1 MIRRLLC
8 LAVMLCATGGAESAS
23 DLADDWIKVQ
33 QALVIQDREEFSE
46 RAQQLQTRAREL
58 QARRLTPYAEGL
70 VLWARNNPGDFAWT
84 VAAKAREFDPE
95 LPSTYFLAARWRW
108 ESRDYL
114 RAFTSYLAGWW
125 VSFHFEP
132 TRWMLAAASV
142 GWLVLTLGWAL
153 FLAVIYQDLVYLPRI
168 AHDGWELGRLV
179 FSSPNAAVF
188 AVAILLAPLLVGL
201 GPMWLVAYIFC
212 LSWAYMGVNQRVA
225 AVVTCLLLAL
235 IMPSVAVWQDAM
247 LRWPSLQDRMVN
259 LFEERRI
266 DFPTLR
272 EVAELEPQMKSESS
286 FHVLFGELSR
296 MHGEADVA
304 RVEFQ
309 RASLAGDGNVVSLI
323 FLGNMSL
330 EDGDVQL
337 AIQQYNQAI
346 EKDPSAAL
354 AYRNLS
360 FAYDQSRRFQ
370 DGDAARNTAKQ
381 IAGEGWEGLGIPGRD
396 PRIRYPR
403 LGRDDVA
410 AMIAAAPPDVR
421 LKPGARGSVDQ
432 FVDQLKTP
440 ESFIFLVAGLLGVV
454 VLLVRSQ
461 WMWTAHMCSKCGRL
475 FCPRCK
481 TATESDA
488 LCSQCISVFLKR
500 DVMAQDQQAAKQVG
514 IRRWQIASAAIRRV
528 AGVLIPGSHDLLGGH
543 PWLGLITGFFAWLLL
558 SGAVIWVPMVIPEV
572 EPLASILP
580 LQVILGIGF
589 LALWLRSVLGAWERS

>member
-8 LAVMLCATGGAESAS
+8 FAVVLCAAGVAESAS

-33 QALVIQDREEFSE
+33 QALVIQDREEFTE
-46 RAQQLQTRAREL
+46 RAQQLQVRAREL
-58 QARRLTPYAEGL
+58 HARRLTPYAEGL

-108 ESRDYL
+108 EGGDFL
-114 RAFTSYLAGWW
+114 GAITSYLAGWW
-125 VSFHFEP
+125 VSFQFEP

-142 GWLVLTLGWAL
+142 GWVVLSLGWAL
-153 FLAVIYQDLVYLPRI
+153 VLAVIFQDFVYLPRI

-179 FSSPNAAVF
+179 FSSPNAAVLAA
-188 AVAILLAPLLVGL
+188 AVLLAPFLVGL
-201 GPMWLVAYIFC
+201 GPVWLAAYIFA
-212 LSWAYMGVNQRVA
+212 LSMAYMGPNQRVA

-235 IMPSVAVWQDAM
+235 IVPGLAVWQDAM

-272 EVAELEPQMKSESS
+272 EVAELEPQMKGESR
-286 FHVLFGELSR
+286 FHVVLGELSR

-304 RVEFQ
+304 RIEFQ
-309 RASLAGDGNVVSLI
+309 RANLVGDGNAAPLV

-346 EKDPSAAL
+346 EQDPSAAL

-381 IAGEGWEGLGIPGRD
+381 IAGEEWESVGIPGRD

-403 LGRDDVA
+403 LGRGDVEE
-410 AMIAAAPPDVR
+410 MIAAASPDVR
-421 LKPGARGSVDQ
+421 LNPGPRTSLAT
-432 FVDQLKTP
+432 FVDGLKTP
-440 ESFIFLVAGLLGVV
+440 ESYIFWVAALLGIVV
-454 VLLVRSQ
+454 FLARAR
-461 WMWTAHMCSKCGRL
+461 WMWTAQMCSKCGKV

-481 TATESDA
+481 TATESDT
-488 LCSQCISVFLKR
+488 LCSQCISIFLKR
-500 DVMAQDQQAAKQVG
+500 DVVAQAHQSVKQAG
-514 IRRWQIASAAIRRV
+514 IRRWGMLSSAVRRT
-528 AGVLIPGSHDLLGGH
+528 AGVLIPGSSDLLDGR
-543 PWLGLITGFFAWLLL
+543 PWLGLVTGFLAWLLL
-558 SGAVIWVPMVIPEV
+558 SGAVLWVPMLIPEV
-572 EPLASILP
+572 EPLANIVP
-580 LQVILGIGF
+580 LQVIFGVGF
-589 LALWLRSVLGAWERS
+589 LVVWLRSAFGAWKRS

>member
-8 LAVMLCATGGAESAS
+8 FVVVMCATGVAESAS

-33 QALVIQDREEFSE
+33 QSLVIQDRGEFTE
-46 RAQQLQTRAREL
+46 RAQQLQVRAREL

-70 VLWARNNPGDFAWT
+70 VLWARENPGEFAWT
-84 VAAKAREFDPE
+84 VAARAREFDPE

-108 ESRDYL
+108 EGRDFL
-114 RAFTSYLAGWW
+114 GSVTSYLAGWW

-142 GWLVLTLGWAL
+142 GWVVLALGWTL
-153 FLAVIYQDLVYLPRI
+153 LLAVIFQDFVALPRI
-168 AHDGWELGRLV
+168 AHDAWELGRLM
-179 FSSPNAAVF
+179 FSSPNAAMIAA
-188 AVAILLAPLLVGL
+188 AVLAAPLLIGL
-201 GPMWLVAYIFC
+201 GPVWLMAYIFA
-212 LSWAYMGVNQRVA
+212 LSMAYMGVNQRVA

-235 IMPSVAVWQDAM
+235 IMPGLALWQDAM
-247 LRWPSLQDRMVN
+247 FRWPSLQDRMIN
-259 LFEERRI
+259 LLEERQI

-272 EVAELEPQMKSESS
+272 EVAELEPQMKGESG
-286 FHVLFGELSR
+286 FHVVFGELSR

-309 RASLAGDGNVVSLI
+309 RASLVGDGNVTPLI

-330 EDGDVQL
+330 EDGDIQL

-346 EKDPSAAL
+346 EQDPSAAL

-381 IAGEGWEGLGIPGRD
+381 IAGDEWESVGIPGRD
-396 PRIRYPR
+396 PRIRYPK
-403 LGRDDVA
+403 LGRDDVE
-410 AMIAAAPPDVR
+410 AMIAAASPDVR
-421 LKPGARGSVDQ
+421 LNPGSRTSVAA
-432 FVDQLKTP
+432 FVDRLKTP
-440 ESFIFLVAGLLGVV
+440 GSYLFLVAGLVGIVV
-454 VLLVRSQ
+454 VLVRAR
-461 WMWTAHMCSKCGRL
+461 WMWTAQMCSKCGKI

-481 TATESDA
+481 TATESDT

-500 DVMAQDQQAAKQVG
+500 DVVAQKQQSAKQAG
-514 IRRWQIASAAIRRV
+514 IRRWEMVSSAVRRV
-528 AGVLIPGSHDLLGGH
+528 AGLLIPGSSDLLDGR
-543 PWLGLITGFFAWLLL
+543 PFTGLATGFLAWWLLF
-558 SGAVIWVPMVIPEV
+558 GAVFWAPMVIPEV

-580 LQVILGIGF
+580 LQVLFGIGF
-589 LALWLRSVLGAWERS
+589 LALWLRSAFAAWKRS